1 MVVAKKDFQTEFVML
16 ELTVYNMA
24 LKSTTYN
31 HTVSQYAIA
40 NFFSKNSQNIDVF
53 MFVCFGDFFCRS
65 QTYHHL
71 MEWINVSHLFLYSTI
86 QNQFLYV
93 PCYRN
98 LMLFSN
104 LQSDSGP
111 MNLHVA
117 AVSDKSVRLKWTVAP
132 SCYQRTN
139 IILNYCSSDGQTVT
153 RNMSIYPDWIDLAS
167 LDPETTYNL
176 TFVTYYGNERSD
188 PVPLLFTTQESPSAL
203 TGGAIAGISVG
214 M

>member
-31 HTVSQYAIA
+31 HTVSQYAIS
-40 NFFSKNSQNIDVF
+40 NFFSSKNSQNIDVF
-53 MFVCFGDFFCRS
+53 MFVCFVFCRS

-71 MEWINVSHLFLYSTI
+71 MEWINVSHLSLYSTI
-86 QNQFLYV
+86 QNQVLYV
-93 PCYRN
+93 PYYRN
-98 LMLFSN
+98 LLLFSN

-117 AVSDKSVRLKWTVAP
+117 EVYDKSVRLKWTVAP

-153 RNMSIYPDWIDLAS
+153 RNMSIKDQDWIDLAS

>member
-1 MVVAKKDFQTEFVML
+1 MQFPIF
-16 ELTVYNMA
+16 
-24 LKSTTYN
+24 
-31 HTVSQYAIA
+31 
-40 NFFSKNSQNIDVF
+40 FFSKTSQNIDVF
-53 MFVCFGDFFCRS
+53 MFVCFVFCRS

-71 MEWINVSHLFLYSTI
+71 MEWINVSHLSLYSTI
-86 QNQFLYV
+86 QNQVLYV
-93 PCYRN
+93 PYYRN
-98 LMLFSN
+98 LLLFSN
-104 LQSDSGP
+104 FQSDSGP

-117 AVSDKSVRLKWTVAP
+117 EVYDKSVRLKWTVAP

-153 RNMSIYPDWIDLAS
+153 RNMSIKDQDWIDLAS

>member
-31 HTVSQYAIA
+31 HTVSQYAIS
-40 NFFSKNSQNIDVF
+40 NFFSSKNSQNIDVF
-53 MFVCFGDFFCRS
+53 MFVCFVFCRS

-71 MEWINVSHLFLYSTI
+71 MEWINVSHLSLYSTI
-86 QNQFLYV
+86 QNQVLYV
-93 PCYRN
+93 PYYRN

-117 AVSDKSVRLKWTVAP
+117 EVYDKSVRLKWTVAP

-153 RNMSIYPDWIDLAS
+153 RNISIYQDWIDLAS

>member
-31 HTVSQYAIA
+31 HTVSQYAIS
-40 NFFSKNSQNIDVF
+40 NFFSSKNSQNIDVF
-53 MFVCFGDFFCRS
+53 MFVCFVFCRS

-71 MEWINVSHLFLYSTI
+71 MEWINVSHLSLYSTI
-86 QNQFLYV
+86 QNQVLYV
-93 PCYRN
+93 PYYRN

-117 AVSDKSVRLKWTVAP
+117 EVYDKSVRLKWTVAP
-132 SCYQRTN
+132 SCYQRTY

-153 RNMSIYPDWIDLAS
+153 RNMSIKDQDWIDLAS

>member
-31 HTVSQYAIA
+31 HTVSQYAMS
-40 NFFSKNSQNIDVF
+40 NFFSSKNSQNIDVF
-53 MFVCFGDFFCRS
+53 MFVCFVFCRS

-71 MEWINVSHLFLYSTI
+71 MEWINVSHLSLYSTI
-86 QNQFLYV
+86 QNQVLYV
-93 PCYRN
+93 PYYRN
-98 LMLFSN
+98 LLLFSN

-117 AVSDKSVRLKWTVAP
+117 EVYDKSVRLKWTVAP

-153 RNMSIYPDWIDLAS
+153 RNMSIKDQDWIDLAS